1 MNEIKKCKTCTRDL
15 PSSYKHNKCESC
27 RNKKIDEAK
36 KILKVV
42 GQVGSVVTPVV
53 VGMLMNK
60 TKKKKK

>member
-1 MNEIKKCKTCTRDL
+1 MKEIKKCKICTRDL
-15 PSSYKHNKCESC
+15 PSSYKHNKCESR

>member
-1 MNEIKKCKTCTRDL
+1 MKEIKKC
-15 PSSYKHNKCESC
+15 KHNKCESC

>member
-1 MNEIKKCKTCTRDL
+1 MKEIIKFLTCTRDL

-36 KILKVV
+36 NILKVV